1 MQEYMLLRILV
12 IATIM
17 VFTALIGVMARGVH
31 KVWVRF
37 AHKGGK

>member
-12 IATIM
+12 IATFLI
-17 VFTALIGVMARGVH
+17 FTALISVMVRGVH
-31 KVWVRF
+31 KTWVRF

>member
-12 IATIM
+12 IAIA
-17 VFTALIGVMARGVH
+17 VVCTALICTAAKGVH